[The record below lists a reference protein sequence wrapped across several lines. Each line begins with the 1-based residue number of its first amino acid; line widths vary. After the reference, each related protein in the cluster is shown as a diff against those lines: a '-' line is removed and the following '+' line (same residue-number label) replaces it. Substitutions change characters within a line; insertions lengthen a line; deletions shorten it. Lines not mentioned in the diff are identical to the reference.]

1 MNNIYNRYIWLLHT
15 VYQER
20 KVTFERLCDIWK
32 HHFLYNGKPLSLR
45 TFHHHRKMIEENF
58 DIVIACNR
66 KDYTYYIQ
74 NLDEI
79 LGDSCR
85 NWLFNSRI
93 IDVALKAVRV
103 CSIVLY
109 CLTCQMVLNTCR
121 IYRNVSA
128 MGMNC
133 TYSTRMTRVMKW
145 KAVSDRKV

>member
-1 MNNIYNRYIWLLHT
+1 M
-15 VYQER
+15 EAP
-20 KVTFERLCDIWK
+20 
-32 HHFLYNGKPLSLR
+32 FLYNGKPLSLR
-45 TFHHHRKMIEENF
+45 TFHHHRKMIEEKF

-74 NLDEI
+74 NLDDI
-79 LGDSCR
+79 LADSCR

-93 IDVALKAVRV
+93 IDVALKSSPCLFHRV
-103 CSIVLY
+103 VLPDMSSGIEY
-109 CLTCQMVLNTCR
+109 CR

>member
-1 MNNIYNRYIWLLHT
+1 
-15 VYQER
+15 
-20 KVTFERLCDIWK
+20 
-32 HHFLYNGKPLSLR
+32 
-45 TFHHHRKMIEENF
+45 MIEDNL
-58 DIVIACNR
+58 DIIIACNR

-93 IDVALKAVRV
+93 IDVALRKAVRV
-103 CSIVLY
+103 CSIVSY
-109 CLTCQMVLNTCR
+109 CLTYQVVLNTCR

-133 TYSTRMTRVMKW
+133 TYSTPMTRAMKW